1 MQCITD
7 KLNNGKAI
15 VDGAVQDIQNTV
27 QSIGNVGQMI
37 DQCKESSKSLPFLS
51 GAIARFACLSQV
63 YCDWVFTIIFTV
75 V

>member
-7 KLNNGKAI
+7 KVNNGRAI
-15 VDGAVQDIQNTV
+15 VEGAVQDIQNAV

-37 DQCKESSKSLPFLS
+37 DQCRESSKPLPFLS

-63 YCDWVFTIIFTV
+63 NCE
-75 V
+75 